1 MAFFGKKIIKVTEK
15 WVPVVKSISNY
26 DAKRLAKDIE
36 KESTVSQTDVMA
48 VLTAIPAVMT
58 RYLAEGH
65 SVKLDG
71 IGSFHL
77 SFECKK
83 TGVDTPE
90 EVSMDQ
96 VTNIKVQ
103 FRPAMKAGVGAQKG
117 KKINTL
123 IADDIEWTYLPGT
136 DKADDS
142 AASGGEGENTD
153 TGGSTTGGTTGGGTT
168 GGGGDLE
175 G

>member
-1 MAFFGKKIIKVTEK
+1 MAFYGKQYVKLTEK
-15 WVPVVKSISNY
+15 WIPVSKTVSCY

-36 KESTVSQTDVMA
+36 KESTVSYTDVVA
-48 VLTAIPAVMT
+48 VLSAIPSVMT

-77 SFECKK
+77 IFECKK
-83 TGVDTPE
+83 TGVDKPE

-103 FRPAMKAGVGAQKG
+103 FRPAMKAGVGSQKG
-117 KKINTL
+117 KRINTL
-123 IADDIEWTYLPGT
+123 IADDIEWTYLPSTKGDVEENEGT
-136 DKADDS
+136 NNEQGTQGGNN
-142 AASGGEGENTD
+142 SGDGGFEG
-153 TGGSTTGGTTGGGTT
+153 
-168 GGGGDLE
+168 
-175 G
+175 

>member
-1 MAFFGKKIIKVTEK
+1 
-15 WVPVVKSISNY
+15 
-26 DAKRLAKDIE
+26 
-36 KESTVSQTDVMA
+36 MA
-48 VLTAIPAVMT
+48 VLNAIPNVMT

-77 SFECKK
+77 TFECKK

-90 EVSMDQ
+90 EVSIDQ

-103 FRPAMKAGVGAQKG
+103 FRPTMKAGVGSQKG
-117 KKINTL
+117 KRINTL
-123 IADDIEWTYLPGT
+123 IADDIEWTYLPST
-136 DKADDS
+136 KADATDED
-142 AASGGEGENTD
+142 AAEDE
-153 TGGSTTGGTTGGGTT
+153 GGGN
-168 GGGGDLE
+168 GSNNSGGGDFV

>member
-1 MAFFGKKIIKVTEK
+1 MAFYSKKYVKLTEK
-15 WVPVVKSISNY
+15 WIPVSKTVSCY

-36 KESTVSQTDVMA
+36 KESTVSQTDVLA
-48 VLTAIPAVMT
+48 VLHAIPTVMT

-71 IGSFHL
+71 IGSFFL
-77 SFECKK
+77 TFECKK

-103 FRPAMKAGVGAQKG
+103 FRPAMKGGSTKG
-117 KKINTL
+117 KFNNTL
-123 IADDIEWTYLPGT
+123 IADDIEWTYLPSAKGESIEDDAEDDGGANNNQGNQGGT
-136 DKADDS
+136 
-142 AASGGEGENTD
+142 SGGDDFVG
-153 TGGSTTGGTTGGGTT
+153 
-168 GGGGDLE
+168 
-175 G
+175 

>member
-1 MAFFGKKIIKVTEK
+1 MAFFTKQFVKLTGKWIPRPKTV
-15 WVPVVKSISNY
+15 SCY

-36 KESTVSQTDVMA
+36 KESTVSETDVIA
-48 VLTAIPAVMT
+48 VLNAIPKVMT

-71 IGSFHL
+71 IGSFYL
-77 SFECKK
+77 NFECKK

-90 EVSMDQ
+90 KVSMDQ

-103 FRPAMKAGVGAQKG
+103 FRPAMKGGSMKG
-117 KKINTL
+117 KFNNTL
-123 IADDIEWTYLPGT
+123 IADDIEWTYLPSTKGESFDDDAEENEGANNEQGT
-136 DKADDS
+136 Q
-142 AASGGEGENTD
+142 
-153 TGGSTTGGTTGGGTT
+153 GGGTS
-168 GGGGDLE
+168 GGGGFA

>member
-1 MAFFGKKIIKVTEK
+1 MAFYSKKFVKLTGK
-15 WVPVVKSISNY
+15 WAPVSKSVSNY

-36 KESTVSQTDVMA
+36 KESTVSYSDVMA
-48 VLTAIPAVMT
+48 VLSAIPNVMT

-77 SFECKK
+77 VFECKK

-90 EVSMDQ
+90 EVSMEQ

-103 FRPAMKAGVGAQKG
+103 FRPAMKAGVGSQKG
-117 KKINTL
+117 KRINTL
-123 IADDIEWTYLPGT
+123 IADDIEWTYLPNT
-136 DKADDS
+136 KADETDEDVPENE
-142 AASGGEGENTD
+142 GGN
-153 TGGSTTGGTTGGGTT
+153 TGGGT
-168 GGGGDLE
+168 GNDDGSFAG
-175 G
+175 

>member
-1 MAFFGKKIIKVTEK
+1 MAFFTKQFVKLTGKWIPRPKTV
-15 WVPVVKSISNY
+15 SCY

-36 KESTVSQTDVMA
+36 KESTVSETDVIA
-48 VLTAIPAVMT
+48 VLNAIPKVMT

-71 IGSFHL
+71 IGSFFL
-77 SFECKK
+77 NFECKK
-83 TGVDTPE
+83 TGVDTAE

-103 FRPAMKAGVGAQKG
+103 FRPAMKGGSMKG
-117 KKINTL
+117 KFNNTL
-123 IADDIEWTYLPGT
+123 IADDIEWTYLPSTKGESF
-136 DKADDS
+136 DDD
-142 AASGGEGENTD
+142 AEENEGSNNEQSNQ
-153 TGGSTTGGTTGGGTT
+153 GGGTS
-168 GGGGDLE
+168 GGGGFA

>member
-1 MAFFGKKIIKVTEK
+1 MAFFGKKFTKLTEK
-15 WVPVVKSISNY
+15 WIPVAKSVSCY

-48 VLTAIPAVMT
+48 VLNAIPNVMS

-71 IGSFHL
+71 IGSFFL
-77 SFECKK
+77 TFECKK

-103 FRPAMKAGVGAQKG
+103 FRPTMKAGVGSQKG
-117 KKINTL
+117 KRINTL

-136 DKADDS
+136 KDD
-142 AASGGEGENTD
+142 ASDEDAPDTD
-153 TGGSTTGGTTGGGTT
+153 GGGTDN
-168 GGGGDLE
+168 GGGNNGGGNDFV

>member
-1 MAFFGKKIIKVTEK
+1 MAFFNKKYVKVTEK
-15 WVPVVKSISNY
+15 WVPVTKTVSTY

-48 VLTAIPAVMT
+48 VLNAIPNVMT

-71 IGSFHL
+71 IGSFFL
-77 SFECKK
+77 TFECKK

-90 EVSMDQ
+90 EVSIDQ

-103 FRPAMKAGVGAQKG
+103 FRPAMKAGVGSQKN
-117 KKINTL
+117 KRINTL

-136 DKADDS
+136 KAD
-142 AASGGEGENTD
+142 ATD
-153 TGGSTTGGTTGGGTT
+153 EDAPDTDGGGNDN
-168 GGGGDLE
+168 GGGNNGGGDDLV

>member
-1 MAFFGKKIIKVTEK
+1 MAFYSKKYVKLTEK
-15 WVPVVKSISNY
+15 WIPVSKTVSCY
-26 DAKRLAKDIE
+26 DAHRLAKDIE

-48 VLTAIPAVMT
+48 VLNAIPTVMT

-71 IGSFHL
+71 IGSFFL
-77 SFECKK
+77 TFECKK

-103 FRPAMKAGVGAQKG
+103 FRPAMKGGSTKG
-117 KKINTL
+117 KFNNTL
-123 IADDIEWTYLPGT
+123 IADDIEWTYLPSAKGESIEDDAEDDGGANNNQGNQGGT
-136 DKADDS
+136 
-142 AASGGEGENTD
+142 SGGDDFVG
-153 TGGSTTGGTTGGGTT
+153 
-168 GGGGDLE
+168 
-175 G
+175 

>member
-1 MAFFGKKIIKVTEK
+1 MAFYSKKYVKLTEK
-15 WVPVVKSISNY
+15 WIPVSKTVSCY
-26 DAKRLAKDIE
+26 DAHRLAKDIE

-48 VLTAIPAVMT
+48 VLNAIPTVMT

-71 IGSFHL
+71 IGSFFL
-77 SFECKK
+77 TFECKK
-83 TGVDTPE
+83 TGVDTAE

-103 FRPAMKAGVGAQKG
+103 FRPAMKGSSKKG
-117 KKINTL
+117 KFNNTL
-123 IADDIEWTYLPGT
+123 IADDIEWTYLPSTKGESFDDDAEENEGSNNGQGT
-136 DKADDS
+136 Q
-142 AASGGEGENTD
+142 
-153 TGGSTTGGTTGGGTT
+153 GGGTS
-168 GGGGDLE
+168 GGGGFA

>member
-1 MAFFGKKIIKVTEK
+1 MAFFTKQFVKLTGKWIPRPKTV
-15 WVPVVKSISNY
+15 SCY

-36 KESTVSQTDVMA
+36 KESTVSETDVIA
-48 VLTAIPAVMT
+48 VLNAIPKVMT

-71 IGSFHL
+71 IGSFYL
-77 SFECKK
+77 NFECKK

-90 EVSMDQ
+90 KVSMDQ

-103 FRPAMKAGVGAQKG
+103 FRPAMKGGSMKG
-117 KKINTL
+117 KFNNTL
-123 IADDIEWTYLPGT
+123 IADDIEWTYLPSTKGVSF
-136 DKADDS
+136 DDD
-142 AASGGEGENTD
+142 AEENEGSNNEQ
-153 TGGSTTGGTTGGGTT
+153 GSQGGGTDN
-168 GGGGDLE
+168 GGGGFA

>member
-1 MAFFGKKIIKVTEK
+1 MAFYSKKYVKLTEK
-15 WVPVVKSISNY
+15 WIPVSKTVSCY
-26 DAKRLAKDIE
+26 DAHRLAKDIE

-48 VLTAIPAVMT
+48 VLNAIPTVMT

-71 IGSFHL
+71 IGSFFL
-77 SFECKK
+77 TFECKK

-103 FRPAMKAGVGAQKG
+103 FRPAMKGGSMKG
-117 KKINTL
+117 KFNNTL
-123 IADDIEWTYLPGT
+123 IADDIEWTYLPSTKGESFDDDAEENEGT
-136 DKADDS
+136 NNEQGNQGGNN
-142 AASGGEGENTD
+142 SGDGGFEG
-153 TGGSTTGGTTGGGTT
+153 
-168 GGGGDLE
+168 
-175 G
+175 

>member
-1 MAFFGKKIIKVTEK
+1 MAFYSKKYVKLTEK
-15 WVPVVKSISNY
+15 WIPVSKTVSCY

-48 VLTAIPAVMT
+48 VLNAIPTVMT

-71 IGSFHL
+71 IGSFFL
-77 SFECKK
+77 TFECKK

-103 FRPAMKAGVGAQKG
+103 FRPAMKGGSTKG
-117 KKINTL
+117 KFNNTL
-123 IADDIEWTYLPGT
+123 IADDIEWTYLPS
-136 DKADDS
+136 DKGESIEDDAEENEGS
-142 AASGGEGENTD
+142 NNEQGNQGGNNSGDGGFEG
-153 TGGSTTGGTTGGGTT
+153 
-168 GGGGDLE
+168 
-175 G
+175 

>member
-1 MAFFGKKIIKVTEK
+1 MAFYSKKYVKLTEK
-15 WVPVVKSISNY
+15 WIPVSKTVSCY
-26 DAKRLAKDIE
+26 DAHRLAKDIE

-48 VLTAIPAVMT
+48 VLNAIPTVMT

-71 IGSFHL
+71 IGSFFL
-77 SFECKK
+77 TFECKK

-103 FRPAMKAGVGAQKG
+103 FRPAMKGGSTKG
-117 KKINTL
+117 KFNNTL
-123 IADDIEWTYLPGT
+123 IADDIEWTYLPSAKGESFDDDAEENEGSNNEQGT
-136 DKADDS
+136 QGGNN
-142 AASGGEGENTD
+142 SGDGGFEG
-153 TGGSTTGGTTGGGTT
+153 
-168 GGGGDLE
+168 
-175 G
+175 

>member
-1 MAFFGKKIIKVTEK
+1 MAFFNKKYVKVTEK
-15 WVPVVKSISNY
+15 WVPVTKTVSTY

-48 VLTAIPAVMT
+48 VLNAIPNVMT

-71 IGSFHL
+71 IGSFFL
-77 SFECKK
+77 TFECKK

-103 FRPAMKAGVGAQKG
+103 FRPAMKGGVGSQKG
-117 KKINTL
+117 KRINTL

-136 DKADDS
+136 KADATDED
-142 AASGGEGENTD
+142 APDTDGGGNTD
-153 TGGSTTGGTTGGGTT
+153 NGGSNN
-168 GGGGDLE
+168 GGGGDFV

>member
-1 MAFFGKKIIKVTEK
+1 MAFFGKQFVKLTGK
-15 WVPVVKSISNY
+15 WIPVSKSVSNY

-48 VLTAIPAVMT
+48 VLNAIPTVMT

-71 IGSFHL
+71 IGSFFL
-77 SFECKK
+77 TFECKK

-103 FRPAMKAGVGAQKG
+103 FRPAMKGGSTKG
-117 KKINTL
+117 KFNNTL
-123 IADDIEWTYLPGT
+123 IADDIEWTYLPSAKGESIEDDAEDDGGANNNQGNQGGT
-136 DKADDS
+136 
-142 AASGGEGENTD
+142 SGGDDFVG
-153 TGGSTTGGTTGGGTT
+153 
-168 GGGGDLE
+168 
-175 G
+175 

>member
-1 MAFFGKKIIKVTEK
+1 MAFFTKQFVKLTGKWIPRPKTV
-15 WVPVVKSISNY
+15 SCY
-26 DAKRLAKDIE
+26 DAHRLAKDIE

-48 VLTAIPAVMT
+48 VLNAIPNVMT

-71 IGSFHL
+71 IGSFFL
-77 SFECKK
+77 TFECKK
-83 TGVDTPE
+83 TGVDTAE

-103 FRPAMKAGVGAQKG
+103 FRPAMKGGSMKG
-117 KKINTL
+117 KFNNTL
-123 IADDIEWTYLPGT
+123 IADDIEWTYLPSAKGESF
-136 DKADDS
+136 ADD
-142 AASGGEGENTD
+142 AEEDEGANNNQ
-153 TGGSTTGGTTGGGTT
+153 
-168 GGGGDLE
+168 GGGDFV

>member
-1 MAFFGKKIIKVTEK
+1 MAFFTKQFVKLTGKWIPRPKTVST
-15 WVPVVKSISNY
+15 Y

-48 VLTAIPAVMT
+48 VLTAIPTVMT

-71 IGSFHL
+71 IGSFFL
-77 SFECKK
+77 NFECKK

-103 FRPAMKAGVGAQKG
+103 FRPAMKSAVGAQKG

-136 DKADDS
+136 DKDDDS
-142 AASGGEGENTD
+142 AASEGEDENPGTEGGATGGD
-153 TGGSTTGGTTGGGTT
+153 TGG
-168 GGGGDLE
+168 DLV

>member
-1 MAFFGKKIIKVTEK
+1 MAFYSKKYVKLTEK
-15 WVPVVKSISNY
+15 WIPVSKTVSCY
-26 DAKRLAKDIE
+26 DAHRLAKDIE

-48 VLTAIPAVMT
+48 VLNAIPTVMT

-71 IGSFHL
+71 IGSFFL
-77 SFECKK
+77 TFECKK
-83 TGVDTPE
+83 TGVDTAE

-103 FRPAMKAGVGAQKG
+103 FRPAMKGGSTKG
-117 KKINTL
+117 KFNNTL
-123 IADDIEWTYLPGT
+123 IADDIEWTYLPSAKGESF
-136 DKADDS
+136 ADD
-142 AASGGEGENTD
+142 AEEDEGANNNQ
-153 TGGSTTGGTTGGGTT
+153 
-168 GGGGDLE
+168 GGGDFV

>member
-1 MAFFGKKIIKVTEK
+1 MAFYSKKYVKLTEK
-15 WVPVVKSISNY
+15 WIPVSKTVSCY

-36 KESTVSQTDVMA
+36 KESTVSETDVIA
-48 VLTAIPAVMT
+48 VLNAIPKVMT

-71 IGSFHL
+71 IGSFYL
-77 SFECKK
+77 NFECKK

-103 FRPAMKAGVGAQKG
+103 FRPAMKGGSMKG
-117 KKINTL
+117 KFNNTL
-123 IADDIEWTYLPGT
+123 IADDIEWTYLPSTKGDAEDGDAEENEGSNNEQGT
-136 DKADDS
+136 Q
-142 AASGGEGENTD
+142 
-153 TGGSTTGGTTGGGTT
+153 GGGTDN
-168 GGGGDLE
+168 GGGGFA

>member
-1 MAFFGKKIIKVTEK
+1 MAFYSKKYVKLTEK
-15 WVPVVKSISNY
+15 WIPVSKTVSCY

-48 VLTAIPAVMT
+48 VLNAIPTVMT

-71 IGSFHL
+71 IGSFFL
-77 SFECKK
+77 TFECKK

-103 FRPAMKAGVGAQKG
+103 FRPAMKGGSMKG
-117 KKINTL
+117 KFNNTL
-123 IADDIEWTYLPGT
+123 IADDIEWTYLPSTKGESFDDDAEENEGT
-136 DKADDS
+136 NNEQGNQGGNN
-142 AASGGEGENTD
+142 SGDGGFEG
-153 TGGSTTGGTTGGGTT
+153 
-168 GGGGDLE
+168 
-175 G
+175 

>member
-1 MAFFGKKIIKVTEK
+1 MAFYSKKYVKLTEK
-15 WVPVVKSISNY
+15 WIPVSKTVSCY
-26 DAKRLAKDIE
+26 DAHRLAKDIE

-48 VLTAIPAVMT
+48 VLNAIPTVMT

-71 IGSFHL
+71 IGSFFL
-77 SFECKK
+77 TFECKK
-83 TGVDTPE
+83 TGVDTAE

-103 FRPAMKAGVGAQKG
+103 FRPAMKGGSMKG
-117 KKINTL
+117 KFNNTL
-123 IADDIEWTYLPGT
+123 IADDIEWTYLP
-136 DKADDS
+136 S
-142 AASGGEGENTD
+142 AKGENFED
-153 TGGSTTGGTTGGGTT
+153 DAEENEGSNNEQGAQGGGTS
-168 GGGGDLE
+168 GGGGFA

>member
-1 MAFFGKKIIKVTEK
+1 MAFYSKKYVKLTEK
-15 WVPVVKSISNY
+15 WIPVSKTVSCY

-48 VLTAIPAVMT
+48 VLNAIPTVMT

-71 IGSFHL
+71 IGSFFL
-77 SFECKK
+77 TFECKK

-103 FRPAMKAGVGAQKG
+103 FRPATKGGSTKG
-117 KKINTL
+117 KFNNTL
-123 IADDIEWTYLPGT
+123 IADDIEWTYLPSTKGESFDDDAEENEGANNEQGT
-136 DKADDS
+136 QGGNN
-142 AASGGEGENTD
+142 SGDGGFEG
-153 TGGSTTGGTTGGGTT
+153 
-168 GGGGDLE
+168 
-175 G
+175 

>member
-1 MAFFGKKIIKVTEK
+1 MAFFGKKFIKLTGKWAPVTK
-15 WVPVVKSISNY
+15 TVSTY

-48 VLTAIPAVMT
+48 VLNAIPNVMT

-71 IGSFHL
+71 IGSFFL
-77 SFECKK
+77 TFECKK

-90 EVSMDQ
+90 EVSIDQ

-103 FRPAMKAGVGAQKG
+103 FRPAMKAGVGSQKG
-117 KKINTL
+117 KRINTL
-123 IADDIEWTYLPGT
+123 VADDIEWTYLPDTKADATDEDTPNTDGGGT
-136 DKADDS
+136 DN
-142 AASGGEGENTD
+142 GGGN
-153 TGGSTTGGTTGGGTT
+153 TGGGDERV
-168 GGGGDLE
+168 G
-175 G
+175 

>member
-1 MAFFGKKIIKVTEK
+1 MAFYSKKYVKLTEK
-15 WVPVVKSISNY
+15 WIPVSKTVSCY
-26 DAKRLAKDIE
+26 DAHRLAKDIE

-48 VLTAIPAVMT
+48 VLNAIPTVMT

-71 IGSFHL
+71 IGSFFL
-77 SFECKK
+77 TFECKK
-83 TGVDTPE
+83 TGVDTAE

-103 FRPAMKAGVGAQKG
+103 FRPAMKGGSTKG
-117 KKINTL
+117 KFNNTL
-123 IADDIEWTYLPGT
+123 IADDIEWTYLPSAKGESFDDDAEENEGSNNEQGT
-136 DKADDS
+136 Q
-142 AASGGEGENTD
+142 
-153 TGGSTTGGTTGGGTT
+153 GGGTS
-168 GGGGDLE
+168 GGGGFA

>member
-1 MAFFGKKIIKVTEK
+1 MAFFTKQFVKLTGKWIPRPKTV
-15 WVPVVKSISNY
+15 SCY

-36 KESTVSQTDVMA
+36 KESTVSETDVIA
-48 VLTAIPAVMT
+48 VLNAIPKVMT

-71 IGSFHL
+71 IGSFFL
-77 SFECKK
+77 NFECKK

-103 FRPAMKAGVGAQKG
+103 FRPAMKGGSMKG
-117 KKINTL
+117 KFNNTL
-123 IADDIEWTYLPGT
+123 IADDIEWTYLPSTKGESF
-136 DKADDS
+136 DDD
-142 AASGGEGENTD
+142 AEENEGANNEQGNQ
-153 TGGSTTGGTTGGGTT
+153 GGTS
-168 GGGGDLE
+168 GGGGFA

>member
-1 MAFFGKKIIKVTEK
+1 MAFYSKKYVKLTEK
-15 WVPVVKSISNY
+15 WIPVSKTVSCY
-26 DAKRLAKDIE
+26 DAHRLAKDIE

-48 VLTAIPAVMT
+48 VQNAIPTVMT

-71 IGSFHL
+71 IGSFFL
-77 SFECKK
+77 TFECKK

-103 FRPAMKAGVGAQKG
+103 FRPAMKGGSSKG
-117 KKINTL
+117 KFNNTL
-123 IADDIEWTYLPGT
+123 IADDIEWTYLPSAKGESIEDDAEDDGGANNNQGNQGGT
-136 DKADDS
+136 
-142 AASGGEGENTD
+142 SGGDDFVG
-153 TGGSTTGGTTGGGTT
+153 
-168 GGGGDLE
+168 
-175 G
+175 